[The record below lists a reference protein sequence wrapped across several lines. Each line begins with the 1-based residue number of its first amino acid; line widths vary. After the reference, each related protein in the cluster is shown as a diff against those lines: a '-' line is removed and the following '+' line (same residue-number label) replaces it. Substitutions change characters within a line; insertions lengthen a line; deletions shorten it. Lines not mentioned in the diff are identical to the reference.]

1 VPSNSSFQTVLPLLG
16 PGIFAAINL
25 LQFLKKLKVSLAL
38 PAMSM
43 QNDELTPIEGTA
55 PQADG
60 SDPSVQTEQLVSLIS
75 GAIQTKVAV
84 SAEPLEPIEMDRHE
98 CRSCGYTYEP
108 AKGDPKRKVP
118 IGVEFKDLAPNW
130 RCPICGAPRPQFQ
143 NIGAAGA
150 PSGFKENLG
159 YGLGV
164 NTMTPGQKNV
174 LIFTSLLAAVIFFLS
189 LYGLH

>member
-1 VPSNSSFQTVLPLLG
+1 
-16 PGIFAAINL
+16 
-25 LQFLKKLKVSLAL
+25 
-38 PAMSM
+38 MSM
-43 QNDELTPIEGTA
+43 QNDELPPIEGTE
-55 PQADG
+55 PQGNG
-60 SDPSVQTEQLVSLIS
+60 SDTSGQPTEQLVSLI
-75 GAIQTKVAV
+75 GGGV
-84 SAEPLEPIEMDRHE
+84 SQAQAKAAAPAEPLEPIEMDRHE

-164 NTMTPGQKNV
+164 NRMTPGQKNV
-174 LIFTSLLAAVIFFLS
+174 LIFSSLLAAVAFFLS